1 MIGQD
6 EEIYRHSQVKT
17 WRSLTLKVV
26 ILGANER
33 NYLFI
38 YYELFM
44 ISLISV
50 IEVK

>member
-1 MIGQD
+1 MIRQY
-6 EEIYRHSQVKT
+6 EEGYRHSQVKN

-26 ILGANER
+26 ILGAKER

-38 YYELFM
+38 YYELCM